1 MTPEPPTAPAPW
13 RGLQAGKTLGRGGGK
28 GRKVLWRG
36 ESLAPGPGPWRG
48 AGRRGKFAEGAGAP
62 GRRGGVGKAAR
73 GGSRG
78 GQARSLPSSA
88 RPAFMAFSRN
98 GKGVG
103 AKPADAPRRMC
114 ALSPGCLRQARRHCI
129 LLASTGVLEQ
139 QGEEEQ
145 RVISQA
151 WGGRAGGR
159 RASARAGAA
168 VRPTA
173 LFPGPQP
180 AILAPGPAASSLPA
194 ASAPGAAPQGLRPP
208 RLRAQL
214 SVAAR

>member
-1 MTPEPPTAPAPW
+1 M
-13 RGLQAGKTLGRGGGK
+13 
-28 GRKVLWRG
+28 
-36 ESLAPGPGPWRG
+36 
-48 AGRRGKFAEGAGAP
+48 
-62 GRRGGVGKAAR
+62 GKAAR

-78 GQARSLPSSA
+78 GPALSLPSSA

-103 AKPADAPRRMC
+103 SKPADAPRRMC

-194 ASAPGAAPQGLRPP
+194 ASAPGAAPPSRSAVSRG
-208 RLRAQL
+208 
-214 SVAAR
+214 